1 MTSKAAASLDELRDQ
16 IRVAGLRV
24 TASRMAVLR
33 SLHAATTPRTHG
45 EIAAEL
51 SPEGWDR
58 ATVFRNLTDFAE
70 AGLVRRADL
79 GDHVWRFEIIRGETK
94 HERAEH
100 PHFMC
105 NECGDV
111 VCLPDESVRI
121 APSRGAPKAMR
132 KKGLEI
138 QVRGRCDRCA

>member
-1 MTSKAAASLDELRDQ
+1 MTSKAASLDELRDQ
-16 IRVAGLRV
+16 IREAGLRV

-33 SLHAATTPRTHG
+33 SLHGTTTPRTHG
-45 EIAAEL
+45 EIATEL

-79 GDHVWRFEIIRGETK
+79 GDHVWRFEVIRGETE

-100 PHFMC
+100 PHFLC

-111 VCLPDESVRI
+111 VC
-121 APSRGAPKAMR
+121 
-132 KKGLEI
+132 
-138 QVRGRCDRCA
+138 